1 MLNRANLAVMATTRT
16 SGGSSLVGWFFLAS
30 GVIYLL
36 GLLFNNII
44 HALTGG
50 FWDFFAFLLLAIG
63 FFLLFLW
70 RTGTLLR
77 VAFIVAAVGWAL
89 LAIGEVTALGSAV
102 ATIATLLALIGTLV
116 AGILVFVRHL
126 FTRNADI
133 VFLLLAI
140 FAALLLLGVIPGITF
155 LAGTIGLIFAV
166 IFGILL
172 VVAGLFIQRRR

>member
-1 MLNRANLAVMATTRT
+1 MATTRT

-36 GLLFNNII
+36 GLLFNNVI

-63 FFLLFLW
+63 LFLLFLW
-70 RTGTLLR
+70 RTGILLR

-89 LAIGEVTALGSAV
+89 LGIAQVASLGSGV
-102 ATIATLLALIGTLV
+102 VTIAALLALIGTLV

-133 VFLLLAI
+133 VFLIWAI
-140 FAALLLLGVIPGITF
+140 VAALLLLGA
-155 LAGTIGLIFAV
+155 AGWVSVLGIGLTLGLIIAV
-166 IFGILL
+166 VFGILL
-172 VVAGLFIQRRR
+172 VVGGLFIQRRR

>member
-1 MLNRANLAVMATTRT
+1 MATTRN
-16 SGGSSLVGWFFLAS
+16 SAGSSLVGWFILAS
-30 GVIYLL
+30 GVVYLL
-36 GLLFNNII
+36 GLLFNDLI
-44 HALTGG
+44 HVLTGG
-50 FWDFFAFLLLAIG
+50 GWDFVAFALLAVG

-70 RTGTLLR
+70 RTSTLLR

-89 LAIGEVTALGSAV
+89 LAIGSLTSLGTTV
-102 ATIATLLALIGTLV
+102 GTIATLLALIGTLV

-155 LAGTIGLIFAV
+155 LAGAIGLVFAI
-166 IFGILL
+166 IFGVLL
-172 VVAGLFIQRRR
+172 VAAGLFIQRRR